1 MTYEPAFQDTDKS
14 LLQDLTELVGAVF
27 HHGKLLPPRSDRGR
41 RSGECF
47 SIHFRQNELGQL
59 ILTFNSPL
67 SFPSSF
73 CCNAKEC
80 VHKLLHKQR
89 WEDGNF
95 WQKRRQQTTGEEPFS
110 IACSGMLFHELQVK
124 AGRALPFV
132 QGKLESS
139 LMRLFENI
147 L

>member
-41 RSGECF
+41 RSCECF

-67 SFPSSF
+67 SFPSSYCLQCKGMCTQTSPQAEMGGWQLLAEEGDRPLGKSHF
-73 CCNAKEC
+73 PSLAQEC
-80 VHKLLHKQR
+80 FSMNSKSKQTERYLL
-89 WEDGNF
+89 
-95 WQKRRQQTTGEEPFS
+95 
-110 IACSGMLFHELQVK
+110 CK
-124 AGRALPFV
+124 A
-132 QGKLESS
+132 S
-139 LMRLFENI
+139 
-147 L
+147 